1 MGNTA
6 CCGGSTDN
14 KGIDVVNPN
23 DNKDAAENS
32 QRESSRKGKPQTP
45 IVQSK
50 PSSARK
56 QKEEVNKSEELKVSI
71 ISQASGNILANQ
83 NKQSVKANQMNL
95 TEI

>member
-32 QRESSRKGKPQTP
+32 HRESSRKGKP
-45 IVQSK
+45 
-50 PSSARK
+50 
-56 QKEEVNKSEELKVSI
+56 
-71 ISQASGNILANQ
+71 
-83 NKQSVKANQMNL
+83 
-95 TEI
+95 